1 MEKVYEKEGMLF
13 KFLPC
18 LLIFIYIF
26 MCLLGSSVYASN
38 TDNNYK
44 KSLSFIDDSIKYN
57 ISLYCPFD
65 NPNVVLIRRTYDRY
79 SRGEFCLAFSEGSF
93 KYQSDTSG
101 SVSNILTMSGS
112 NLYYINFDLSDSNS
126 ITFSLDSFSN
136 DSYNI
141 GAWDTFEIVF
151 SSSDIYEFDGST
163 IHFQA
168 NGSLERGTGDN
179 DSSNSV
185 SGGNTTVDGS
195 GDEDSDSG
203 WLDNLWNWFSNI
215 SDKIGN
221 IANAIGETIGSIFSP
236 LWDFITSILDWLNP
250 FSDNFILL
258 KLWDFLGSLVS
269 YLNPFSE
276 NFILLKL
283 WDFLT
288 TVISYINPFDDNFLG
303 KKIVELIGDL
313 LQFLF
318 IPSDDYFSNLKETF
332 LSEIES
338 KIPYDDYITMFST
351 VLDISTDGQLEDVS
365 ISDYKV
371 ADDLTL
377 NVPSFIDFS
386 FITKYRSTW
395 YGWVRGIVFILLIIY
410 HINQINKLL
419 RGINVADGSGNSS
432 ITFISTN
439 SNALSSGNDKMLGG
453 GK

>member
-1 MEKVYEKEGMLF
+1 MEKVYEKEGILF
-13 KFLPC
+13 KILSC
-18 LLIFIYIF
+18 IFIAIYIV
-26 MCLLGSSVYASN
+26 MCLFGSFVFASDSDTITYTNSNGIKYVLPSEYAEYKYIYFLFSRYRNRLYALGSNSCLYTSSVYS
-38 TDNNYK
+38 
-44 KSLSFIDDSIKYN
+44 
-57 ISLYCPFD
+57 
-65 NPNVVLIRRTYDRY
+65 
-79 SRGEFCLAFSEGSF
+79 
-93 KYQSDTSG
+93 
-101 SVSNILTMSGS
+101 
-112 NLYYINFDLSDSNS
+112 SNS
-126 ITFSLDSFSN
+126 HNYTI
-136 DSYNI
+136 
-141 GAWDTFEIVF
+141 
-151 SSSDIYEFDGST
+151 DGST
-163 IHFQA
+163 IIRCYITYDSSLTTFDFVSSHSTFEYP
-168 NGSLERGTGDN
+168 NGLTDDYGFTYLDFSGDLYDSDKTTIKMSATLGIYERGTGDN

-203 WLDNLWNWFSNI
+203 WLDNLWDWFSNI

-338 KIPYDDYITMFST
+338 KIPYNDYITMFST
-351 VLDISTDGQLEDVS
+351 VLDISTDGQIEDVS

-371 ADDLTL
+371 SDDLTL

-386 FITKYRSTW
+386 FIIKYRSTW
-395 YGWVRGIVFILLIIY
+395 YSWVRGIVFILLIIY

-419 RGINVADGSGNSS
+419 RGVNIADGSVNNS
-432 ITFISTN
+432 ITFSN
-439 SNALSSGNDKMLGG
+439 SLSSGNDKMLGG